1 MRKIIS
7 CGEWNSNMIYL
18 IVGGISKFVVN
29 IILYL
34 FPDGAALNK
43 HPFMLGINAG
53 LGMSLA
59 FIPYILILKSSS
71 KNAKPIKFTA
81 SETKYLEE
89 YKNKNSP
96 KIKKEKY
103 LIIFLCAFLDF
114 FQKCLVFMFSYSIS
128 NNIWIFNIV
137 FLNIFTFMVCKIQI
151 YKHQYFSSGIII
163 LLGIILNI
171 INLRNMKLSDLP
183 ILLLSMFIEIIY
195 SLCIVLAKYGMDYRF
210 CSPFEI
216 TFYEGFFALIM
227 NILILIIVNN
237 IPLPK
242 DFKYN
247 KLLKI
252 SEYEGKKY
260 LDHFQSYLDEI
271 DFTEVLLFIVT
282 LAGRVLF
289 NLFSHLTIKHFTST
303 HVVFLLIM
311 GEFQLSYGDKKPW
324 EVGVTISVFL
334 IIFFMLLIFCE
345 IIEINLC
352 GLEKNTRKNIL
363 ERERLAQIDDTR
375 ESRDSKEIWDGL
387 ELSSNSEMSSSIN
400 YNSRDDSNY

>member
-1 MRKIIS
+1 MKKIIS
-7 CGEWNSNMIYL
+7 CGEWNGNMIFL

-29 IILYL
+29 VILYL
-34 FPDGAALNK
+34 FPDKTALNN
-43 HPFMLGINAG
+43 HPFILGINAG
-53 LGMSLA
+53 IGMSLA
-59 FIPYILILKSSS
+59 FIPYIILLKSSKKGNNKLNDNKYVDEL
-71 KNAKPIKFTA
+71 KNR
-81 SETKYLEE
+81 
-89 YKNKNSP
+89 NSP
-96 KIKKEKY
+96 RIRREKY
-103 LIIFLCAFLDF
+103 IILFLCAFLDF

-137 FLNIFTFMVCKIQI
+137 FLNLFTFMVCKVQI
-151 YKHQYFSSGIII
+151 YKHQYFSSGVII
-163 LLGIILNI
+163 LLGISLNI

-183 ILLLSMFIEIIY
+183 ILFLSIFIEIIY

-216 TFYEGFFALIM
+216 TFYEGIFALIM

-237 IPLPK
+237 VPLPK

-260 LDHFQSYLDEI
+260 LDNFQLYLEEI
-271 DFTEVLLFIVT
+271 NFTEVLLFLVT
-282 LAGRVLF
+282 LTGRVLF

-311 GEFQLSYGDKKPW
+311 GEFQLSYEGKSKW
-324 EVGVTISVFL
+324 EVGITISFFL

-345 IIEINLC
+345 IIQINVC
-352 GLEKNTRKNIL
+352 GLEENTRKNIL
-363 ERERLAQIDDTR
+363 YREKLAQNDDSR

-387 ELSSNSEMSSSIN
+387 ELSSNSDRESTSIN
-400 YNSRDDSNY
+400 YNSRDDYTN